1 MSQQITLQLP
11 EELYQRMREA
21 AEASDRSVED
31 LLLESASII
40 FPDHADLST
49 LDSLAA
55 FSDGQLWNVVL
66 RRLGENQ
73 SLRLH
78 NLSDEQKQRALNE
91 TEERELDY
99 LLDLVDRLML
109 LRSKALLLLKQRGQ
123 DVDSYLRARS

>member
-21 AEASDRSVED
+21 AKASDRSVED
-31 LLLESASII
+31 LLLESASMI
-40 FPDHADLST
+40 FPNAADLST
-49 LDSLAA
+49 LDSLATY
-55 FSDGQLWNVVL
+55 SNEQLWNVVL
-66 RRLGENQ
+66 RRLGESQ
-73 SLRLH
+73 RSRLH

-123 DVDSYLRARS
+123 DVDSYLQAGG